1 MANILPATYDSVTIE
16 PNSDGHKFNFI
27 YNGDQKLEFIS
38 PSFGT
43 DADAAWTSL
52 KKTINGE

>member
-16 PNSDGHKFNFI
+16 SNPDGHKFNFI
-27 YNGDQKLEFIS
+27 YNTDQKLELIS
-38 PSFGT
+38 PKFGA
-43 DADAAWTSL
+43 DADAAWVSL